1 MGTITRTIAIQTNEG
16 SQAFPV
22 TELDFTNLVCDLEAQ
37 GVDVMSMLDGGLD
50 RTKLMTM
57 TRAILAVMTGLPVRE
72 AGKMLTQHLGNGGSL
87 DDIFNVF
94 TEAMADAGFGSRPQ
108 PQDHKKPQTAVA
120 KGRRTTKK

>member
-22 TELDFTNLVCDLEAQ
+22 AELDFTNLVCDLEAQ

-57 TRAILAVMTGLPVRE
+57 TRAILAVMTGLPTKE
-72 AGKMLTQHLGNGGSL
+72 AGRMLTQHLANGGSL
-87 DDIFNVF
+87 DDIFGVF
-94 TEAMADAGFGSRPQ
+94 TDAMADAGFGKRPQ
-108 PQDHKKPQTAVA
+108 TPQDHKKPQT
-120 KGRRTTKK
+120 RRTTKK